1 MAVEMP
7 IGMSAE
13 IFLISTCFLER
24 KWCSAV
30 AGVMNDPKKKEQPA
44 DAIPVIEEAV
54 VVDKHSVVTGRVRV
68 RTITEFVDDVAHA
81 TLEKQKI
88 EIQRVPIDQVVDT
101 PPSVRTE
108 GDITII
114 PVLEEVLVVE
124 KRLLLKEELHI
135 RPHTESEVIEKPITR
150 RKQRVIVDRIP
161 ELKQK

>member
-1 MAVEMP
+1 
-7 IGMSAE
+7 
-13 IFLISTCFLER
+13 
-24 KWCSAV
+24 
-30 AGVMNDPKKKEQPA
+30 
-44 DAIPVIEEAV
+44 V

-114 PVLEEVLVVE
+114 PVLEEVLVVK
-124 KRLLLKEELHI
+124 KRLLLKEEIHI
-135 RPHTESEVIEKPITR
+135 RPHTESEVIEKPITQAKLALR
-150 RKQRVIVDRIP
+150 IREILDRKD
-161 ELKQK
+161 

>member
-1 MAVEMP
+1 MG
-7 IGMSAE
+7 IN
-13 IFLISTCFLER
+13 IFENLRAFWNGSNA
-24 KWCSAV
+24 SAV
-30 AGVMNDPKKKEQPA
+30 AGIMKDPKINERLN
-44 DAIPVIEEAV
+44 DAIPVIEEEAV
-54 VVDKHSVVTGRVRV
+54 VGKHSIVTGRVRV

-88 EIQRVPIDQVVDT
+88 DIQRVPIDQVVDT

>member
-1 MAVEMP
+1 MK
-7 IGMSAE
+7 G
-13 IFLISTCFLER
+13 
-24 KWCSAV
+24 
-30 AGVMNDPKKKEQPA
+30 PKNIEQPA
-44 DAIPVIEEAV
+44 DTIPVFEEEV
-54 VVDKHSVVTGRVRV
+54 IVDKHSVVTGRVRV
-68 RTITEFVDDVAHA
+68 RTITESVDDVARA
-81 TLEKQKI
+81 TLEEQNI
-88 EIQRVPIDQVVDT
+88 EIRRVPIDQVVDT